1 MSSKKIASATIGP
14 MPEGLLDDMA
24 KVTVTLEDGST
35 KDLFEFYPNEISF
48 RPEEFV
54 GLTEEGARKLRHA
67 KDVAYLKS

>member
-1 MSSKKIASATIGP
+1 MSSKKIASATHGP
-14 MPEGLLDDMA
+14 MPKGFLDDMPR
-24 KVTVTLEDGST
+24 VTVTFEDGSS
-35 KDLFEFYPNEISF
+35 KELFEFYPDEISF